1 MFMLRLCLV
10 PSPSVLK
17 LYSINLAT
25 LLLTHCSAW
34 LRALGCRCQCPAIN
48 KRSQTIAAG
57 ERASQDRS
65 NAPDRTSVFSTLPSG
80 RVLSWSGVFAAA
92 VELLGLLWP
101 SSPASRRACCLRS
114 RRASVWGLD
123 KVPSGRWA
131 AIADIVCI
139 LRPWRACREAGAGD
153 FLNCCIIGLNSKWW
167 SRRGKLFCISSF
179 IPWALCFA
187 CIFLCSLRKN
197 LFFLLLQDTDLFK
210 GEILK
215 ANEVFPLRIVPCN
228 C

>member
-1 MFMLRLCLV
+1 MFMLRLYLV

-17 LYSINLAT
+17 LCSINLAT

-48 KRSQTIAAG
+48 KRTQTIAAG
-57 ERASQDRS
+57 ESASQDRS
-65 NAPDRTSVFSTLPSG
+65 SAPDRTSVFSTLPSG
-80 RVLSWSGVFAAA
+80 CVLSWPGAFAAA

-101 SSPASRRACCLRS
+101 SSLASRRACCLRS
-114 RRASVWGLD
+114 HRASVWGLD

-131 AIADIVCI
+131 AIADIVCT

-153 FLNCCIIGLNSKWW
+153 FLNCCVIGLNSKWW

-179 IPWALCFA
+179 ILWALCSA
-187 CIFLCSLRKN
+187 CIFS
-197 LFFLLLQDTDLFK
+197 
-210 GEILK
+210 
-215 ANEVFPLRIVPCN
+215 VFPERKTVFSVVARHWPL
-228 C
+228 